1 MAEWIELG
9 KEVAKLAARPRVSF
23 ALWVGSLVLL
33 GVPLPGFLRL
43 DQIRDHYGWVAG
55 LVFLFT
61 FFLWAVEII
70 LLPKNRLIA
79 YADERAQNRHK
90 LKLLAY
96 LNPDEAKVLLR
107 HIEAQSQTI
116 QSRGDLDEISS
127 LLQKGLL
134 VAVPH
139 EGGYGFKPYT
149 VPLFVWQHINQKD
162 VATQLKRIQQHK
174 GQQ

>member
-43 DQIRDHYGWVAG
+43 DRVRNDYGWIAG
-55 LVFLFT
+55 LLFLFT
-61 FFLWAVEII
+61 FLLWAVEII

-79 YADERAQNRHK
+79 YAEERIQNRHK
-90 LKLLAY
+90 LSLLTY
-96 LNPDEAKVLLR
+96 LNPDEARVLLR
-107 HIEAQSQTI
+107 HIESQSQTS

-127 LLQKGLL
+127 LIQKGLL

-139 EGGYGFKPYT
+139 ESNYGFKPYT

-162 VATQLKRIQQHK
+162 VAAQLKAIQQRK
-174 GQQ
+174 VQQ